1 MQKEE
6 TACAKKEGSEKSIN
20 VVAIQFSRIDLTID
34 NIGAHLRRY
43 HVRSNGMQLL
53 VQKKGAGP

>member
-20 VVAIQFSRIDLTID
+20 VVAIQFSRIGY
-34 NIGAHLRRY
+34 IGAHLRRY
-43 HVRSNGMQLL
+43 HVRSNGMQIP